1 VATRARFSFSSTD
14 DQEQRDIV
22 FRDAVRLARAPNRL
36 SQELN
41 SVRTRR
47 NIQRF
52 GAQRQEIMKPV
63 IAKFLTSAADP
74 KFFPPEG
81 PPEFAFLGRSNVG
94 KSSLI
99 NSLLGQKM
107 AHVSSTPG
115 RTRTINFFG
124 LYAKPNQPHPESLL
138 VDLPGYGYAKISK
151 EISAEWPK
159 FIEPYLQERE
169 TLALSIVLIDSN
181 IPAQPPDRHLIDF
194 LRSAGRDFL
203 VVATKAD
210 KISGNKLRGALA
222 ALARDHGIDT
232 LLPYSAKTGDGRA
245 ELWREIR
252 SRIDHVAGQ

>member
-1 VATRARFSFSSTD
+1 MK
-14 DQEQRDIV
+14 
-22 FRDAVRLARAPNRL
+22 AP
-36 SQELN
+36 
-41 SVRTRR
+41 
-47 NIQRF
+47 
-52 GAQRQEIMKPV
+52 

-99 NSLLGQKM
+99 NSLLGQKL

-115 RTRTINFFG
+115 RTRTINFIG
-124 LYAKPNQPHPESLL
+124 LYAKATQPYPEMLL
-138 VDLPGYGYAKISK
+138 VDLPGYGYAKLSR

-159 FIEPYLQERE
+159 FIEPYLRDRE

-181 IPAQPPDRHLIDF
+181 IPAQAPDQQLIQF
-194 LRSAGRDFL
+194 LRSVGRDFL

-210 KISGNKLRGALA
+210 KLSANKLRGALKK
-222 ALARDHGIDT
+222 LATEHGLET
-232 LLPYSAKTGDGRA
+232 LLPYSSRTGDGRA

-252 SRIDHVAGQ
+252 SRAGQ

>member
-1 VATRARFSFSSTD
+1 
-14 DQEQRDIV
+14 
-22 FRDAVRLARAPNRL
+22 
-36 SQELN
+36 
-41 SVRTRR
+41 
-47 NIQRF
+47 
-52 GAQRQEIMKPV
+52 MKPL

-74 KFFPPEG
+74 KFFPVEG

-115 RTRTINFFG
+115 RTRTINFIG
-124 LYAKPNQPHPESLL
+124 LYAKPSQPAPEMLL

-159 FIEPYLQERE
+159 FIEPYLQERA

-181 IPAQPPDRHLIDF
+181 IPAQPSDRQLIDF
-194 LRSAGRDFL
+194 LRDADTDFM

-210 KISGNKLRGALA
+210 KLSGNKLRNALA
-222 ALARDHGIDT
+222 SLAANHEIEA

-252 SRIDHVAGQ
+252 SRLTK

>member
-1 VATRARFSFSSTD
+1 
-14 DQEQRDIV
+14 
-22 FRDAVRLARAPNRL
+22 
-36 SQELN
+36 
-41 SVRTRR
+41 
-47 NIQRF
+47 
-52 GAQRQEIMKPV
+52 MKPV
-63 IAKFLTSAADP
+63 LAKFLTSAADP

-115 RTRTINFFG
+115 RTRTINFIG
-124 LYAKPNQPHPESLL
+124 IYAKASQPHPELML
-138 VDLPGYGYAKISK
+138 VDLPGYGYAKLSK

-159 FIEPYLQERE
+159 FIEPYLKDRE

-181 IPAQPPDRHLIDF
+181 VPAQAPDRQLIDF
-194 LRSAGRDFL
+194 LRGAERDYL

-210 KISGNKLRGALA
+210 KLSGNKLRSALA
-222 ALARDHGIDT
+222 GLAAEHEIAPP
-232 LLPYSAKTGDGRA
+232 LPYSARTGDGRA

-252 SRIDHVAGQ
+252 SRVGQ